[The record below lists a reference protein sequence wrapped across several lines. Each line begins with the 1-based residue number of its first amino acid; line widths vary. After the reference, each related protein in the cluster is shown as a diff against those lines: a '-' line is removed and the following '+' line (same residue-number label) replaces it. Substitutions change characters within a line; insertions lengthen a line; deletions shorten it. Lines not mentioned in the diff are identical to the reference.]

1 MKQHNDDIQ
10 SDILPLA
17 LMFIIAVYLITIL
30 PVQLLNK
37 NKAYQELIQAKELT
51 IYYYDRANSLED
63 SVVSLNA
70 FIDEQDYAI
79 ISLKNKLN
87 DPELSKLIKI
97 KDDLRGYSLDE
108 KATGIAIGWTEGSFE
123 EDPDH
128 KDNGFTKGP
137 CGITEY
143 HIEYLSELGID
154 RYSYASCIEIYK
166 LYKDKN
172 SGSKYE
178 AIKSYKGIKENTYLI
193 KKYNSVRARVIK
205 ILKEVKWHQKQSYWN
220 NKQ

>member
-1 MKQHNDDIQ
+1 MQQQNQDIQ
-10 SDILPLA
+10 NDLFPLA
-17 LMFIIAVYLITIL
+17 LMFIIVFYLIFIL
-30 PVQLLNK
+30 PTQLVKVNK
-37 NKAYQELIQAKELT
+37 LSSELLQAKET
-51 IYYYDRANSLED
+51 AIYYYDRANSLED
-63 SVVSLNA
+63 SVVSLNTYVN
-70 FIDEQDYAI
+70 EQDSII
-79 ISLKNKLN
+79 ISLQNKLN
-87 DPELSKLIKI
+87 DPELAKLIKI

-154 RYSYASCIEIYK
+154 RYSYASCIEVYK
-166 LYKDKN
+166 LYKDKH

-193 KKYNSVRARVIK
+193 KRYESIRAKVIK
-205 ILKEVKWHQKQSYWN
+205 ILKD
-220 NKQ
+220 